1 MIAADVWWLPAAV
14 AGAVG
19 LAAAAQVL
27 SGLGFALVAGPFL
40 ILALGQGDGVRLS
53 VAMSL
58 MLNIA
63 LLVGSYRF
71 VRWAD
76 ALRLLVPATLLVLP
90 TVALTTRLSAPWV
103 SAAAGAAIL
112 VAVAL
117 IALGR
122 RANWVDRP
130 VGALAAGAS
139 SGVLN
144 VLAGAS
150 GPPVALFVAHRGWA
164 PQVSSATLQAYA
176 LPLNVVTLAAL
187 GAPSAQPARLLWACV
202 GLIVGAASAWRL
214 RDRVSSS
221 AVRTLTLILAT
232 AGGLLLL
239 YRGLL

>member
-1 MIAADVWWLPAAV
+1 M
-14 AGAVG
+14 
-19 LAAAAQVL
+19 
-27 SGLGFALVAGPFL
+27 
-40 ILALGQGDGVRLS
+40 S
-53 VAMSL
+53 VAFSL
-58 MLNIA
+58 ALNIA
-63 LLVGSYRF
+63 LLIGSYRL

-90 TVALTTRLSAPWV
+90 TVALTSRLSAPWL
-103 SAAAGAAIL
+103 SAGAGAAIL

-117 IALGR
+117 VASGR
-122 RANWVDRP
+122 RARWVDRP

-144 VLAGAS
+144 VLAGTS

-187 GAPSAQPARLLWACV
+187 GAPTAQPTQLLGAGA
-202 GLIVGAASAWRL
+202 GLIVGTATAWRL
-214 RDRVSSS
+214 RDRVGGS
-221 AVRTLTLILAT
+221 AVRTLTLLLAT
-232 AGGLLLL
+232 AGALLLL